1 MNLDACLSI
10 GDGETAVFSWFELHV
25 HTARH
30 SKIIVRNGGKGSE
43 GRGKGRGGEKDGT
56 VTDNCN
62 KASRVEWEQ
71 VTQKVWG
78 EGGNKEVE

>member
-1 MNLDACLSI
+1 M
-10 GDGETAVFSWFELHV
+10 
-25 HTARH
+25 
-30 SKIIVRNGGKGSE
+30 E
-43 GRGKGRGGEKDGT
+43 GRGQKGEERGGGGGEKDGT